1 MAQHDECV
9 KHAVVALS
17 GSYLLDYNSQQGLR
31 DRVNYHYDQ
40 AKQMISVALR
50 SRQNQDI
57 GQGDN
62 LVAAIMLLLVD
73 DVSYQTFLSDF
84 SAGFLRRAEQN
95 STRKKLIQLSV

>member
-73 DVSYQTFLSDF
+73 DVSCQIFLSDCSLPF
-84 SAGFLRRAEQN
+84 SDARN
-95 STRKKLIQLSV
+95 KI